1 MHTRMKNG
9 QKKLENKQNV
19 YERHFSGLKVNCI
32 NDYIKPGI
40 RKRNLSHIIFHSGRN
55 DLSLDKNL
63 NSFVQL
69 LDYQR
74 VW

>member
-1 MHTRMKNG
+1 MAKCIQGWKMAKKN
-9 QKKLENKQNV
+9 LENRQNV
-19 YERHFSGLKVNCI
+19 YERHFSGSKVNCI

-40 RKRNLSHIIFHSGRN
+40 CRKNLSHIIFHSGRN

-69 LDYQR
+69 LDY
-74 VW
+74 